1 MSAIYR
7 ALLLMLCSVSLYA
20 GTENRSL
27 ALYAGEASGLDASA
41 IRSAQHELDRLLT
54 PTGIDLVWSKLSTR
68 NSSEQ
73 FNHVVVM
80 SFDGSCSMTD
90 AAMALGKLQG
100 SDITL
105 ADSSV
110 SNGDV
115 LPFFRVDCTHLIQL
129 LAPALRPMSV
139 QERNAAFGRALGR
152 VMAHEIYHI
161 IGETRAHQTRG
172 VAKAALSVQDLIGTT
187 LDFDIASLTQMR
199 PPLPTV
205 SVVRS
210 FVRPAMGPG
219 TEKVREP

>member
-7 ALLLMLCSVSLYA
+7 AVLLMLVSVSLYA

-41 IRSAQHELDRLLT
+41 IRSAQRELDRLLT
-54 PTGIDLVWSKLSTR
+54 PTGIDLVWKNLSTR
-68 NSSEQ
+68 NSSEE
-73 FNHVVVM
+73 FHRIVVV
-80 SFDGSCSMTD
+80 SFDGSCSPTD
-90 AAMALGKLQG
+90 ASMAFGKLQG
-100 SDITL
+100 SDLTL

-115 LPFFRVDCTHLIQL
+115 LPFFRVDCAHLAQL
-129 LAPALRPMSV
+129 LAPSLRPMSSKD
-139 QERNAAFGRALGR
+139 RSAAFGRALGR

-161 IGETRAHQTRG
+161 IGETTAHQTTG
-172 VAKAALSVQDLIGTT
+172 VAKAALSVQDLLGTR

-199 PPLPTV
+199 PTLPTV
-205 SVVRS
+205 SVARS
-210 FVRPAMGPG
+210 YGREATRRD